1 MSVLTMALH
10 CHHAI
15 AMVALHCQHTW
26 ALTFQKLAAGPTLQL
41 DQGGGVNLK
50 SRLDVTDGTTASG
63 ARRGVPIPIV
73 SALEREMLAC
83 LRGYEELDPNRVRGR
98 TLGVLELSLLGQQSQ
113 AFIKTR
119 CLHEHLPMTP
129 DDRRLAIQRIQH
141 KSSVQGRA
149 ATPLDTPLDVALAMW
164 KEAQCAVAML
174 VIDEVESLVLD
185 DAIALGA
192 FVAYQRLPARPGDP
206 ADGAGMAWLQSDDLT
221 PSLAVAL
228 AVKAGAPIYLRREI
242 YEDTICDLARLQDGD
257 GTDGDWYNVCMFYI
271 HIFIYTCIH
280 MYIYLC
286 IHMYI
291 YLCIHIY
298 IYMYT
303 YIHVYICVCIHV
315 YIYVYISSV
324 FIHRSTSIYIIS
336 IYLCI
341 YQ

>member
-1 MSVLTMALH
+1 
-10 CHHAI
+10 
-15 AMVALHCQHTW
+15 MVALHCQHTW

-50 SRLDVTDGTTASG
+50 SRLDVTDGNTASG

-83 LRGYEELDPNRVRGR
+83 LRGYEKLDPNRVRGR

-129 DDRRLAIQRIQH
+129 EERRVAIQRIQQT
-141 KSSVQGRA
+141 SSVQGRA

-192 FVAYQRLPARPGDP
+192 FVAYRRLPARPGDP
-206 ADGAGMAWLQSDDLT
+206 ADGAGLAWLQSDDLT

-242 YEDTICDLARLQDGD
+242 YEDTLCDLARLEDGD
-257 GTDGDWYNVCMFYI
+257 GTDGDRYNVCF
-271 HIFIYTCIH
+271 
-280 MYIYLC
+280 
-286 IHMYI
+286 
-291 YLCIHIY
+291 

-303 YIHVYICVCIHV
+303 YICVYIFT
-315 YIYVYISSV
+315 YMYVYMYV
-324 FIHRSTSIYIIS
+324 CMYV
-336 IYLCI
+336 
-341 YQ
+341 